1 MASSDQRHIKTKL
14 ALTGGACM
22 GCLAEPAE
30 LTTSNTTLEACGR
43 CRRAFYCSTDCRR
56 VDHSIH
62 KTVCTALAG
71 VNAHMAAAGRA
82 RMPDGGDP
90 RAGQPPGPWDVMSLP
105 VVSAAGVVFGAALG
119 RPPGFK
125 EREYLLYE
133 PRCLVCHVPGALL
146 PADSFSRCPDCR
158 LVVACT
164 GEHAAT
170 MAATHTGGE
179 TCGMLALV
187 RDTELI
193 TIRDAQQKESGGAT
207 AGGLIQPHAWMPDT
221 LVEEPWEALPTDGW
235 PGYFSWRK
243 APAFVPAFLVAA
255 SDLLSVP
262 LTILHAVMGALGGSA
277 AAVHDRTSLTVHL
290 VGVSDY
296 ELRALFA
303 REELLHLLPGLKT
316 LRLALFSPEGVFPPG
331 PPRVVGADAI
341 CDTCV
346 AAGRSAPVLLVGGAY
361 ATAGLP
367 GDYEEPVVVV
377 GLNSGIHN
385 AAAADS
391 NREEWASTI
400 ATIAA
405 RRTPLVLTSYTGEEA
420 AEDAV
425 ALTQMLAD
433 VDGYGLVEGPAINPW
448 GSARP
453 YVDMGYSEFYFN
465 SHSYLMAGPTGGS

>member
-1 MASSDQRHIKTKL
+1 MASSDQRRIKTKL

-30 LTTSNTTLEACGR
+30 LPTSNSTLEACDR
-43 CRRAFYCSTDCRR
+43 CHRAFYCSPDCQR
-56 VDHSIH
+56 VDHPIH
-62 KTVCTALAG
+62 KSVCTALAG
-71 VNAHMAAAGRA
+71 VNAHMSAAGRA

-119 RPPGFK
+119 RPPDVS

-133 PRCLVCHVPGALL
+133 PRCAVCHVPGALL
-146 PADSFSRCPDCR
+146 PADSFARCADCR

-164 GEHAAT
+164 GEHAAIL
-170 MAATHTGGE
+170 AATHTGGE
-179 TCGMLALV
+179 ACGMLALM
-187 RDTELI
+187 RDTESI
-193 TIRDAQQKESGGAT
+193 TIRDAQQRGSRGST
-207 AGGLIQPHAWMPDT
+207 AGGLMQPHAWMPDAP
-221 LVEEPWEALPTDGW
+221 VEAVWEALPGDGW

-243 APAFVPAFLVAA
+243 APEFVPAFLVAA

-262 LTILHAVMGALGGSA
+262 LTILHAVMEALGGNA

-296 ELRALFA
+296 EIRALFA

-331 PPRVVGADAI
+331 PPRVVGADAV
-341 CDTCV
+341 CDACT

-367 GDYEEPVVVV
+367 GDFEDPVVVV
-377 GLNSGIHN
+377 GLNCGIHN
-385 AAAADS
+385 TAAADGQ
-391 NREEWASTI
+391 RKEWVSTVAAI
-400 ATIAA
+400 AE
-405 RRTPLVLTSYTGEEA
+405 RRTPLVLTSYSGEEA
-420 AEDAV
+420 AEDAA
-425 ALTQMLAD
+425 ALTQMLVD
-433 VDGYGLVEGPAINPW
+433 VDGYGLVKGPSINPW
-448 GSARP
+448 GSAKP

-465 SHSYLMAGPTGGS
+465 SHSYLMAGPTGEG